1 MEASEETIEN
11 TILGAPTLL
20 GDLRDAL
27 LDRIRNMPKPWA
39 MMSPD
44 EQRDQVEGCTM
55 IAEHLVQEAVR
66 IIASKGFP
74 TIHGKLVKVQVK
86 DGMQLQVDVSR
97 HDPQRLIVIDSVE
110 RPVLLVVPEP
120 DMFMGEKDKP
130 KTSLD
135 EKLGL

>member
-1 MEASEETIEN
+1 MAKTEATDNAIDSS
-11 TILGAPTLL
+11 TLL
-20 GDLRDAL
+20 GDLRDAI
-27 LDRIRNMPKPWA
+27 LDRLRTMPKPWQA
-39 MMSPD
+39 MSDD
-44 EQRDQVEGCTM
+44 EQKELMEGCERV
-55 IAEHLVQEAVR
+55 ASHLVHEAVR

-74 TIHGKLVKVQVK
+74 TINGKLVKVQVK

-97 HDPQRLIVIDSVE
+97 HDPQRLIVIDSVD

-120 DMFMGEKDKP
+120 DIFMGEKEPP